1 MNITEMA
8 GLPLKAII
16 VVSGP
21 FVIHVLDLP
30 HDVLNVVYVVETK
43 RMLLQL
49 SADWGRGGGNKVGSG
64 LKYTKPPLLIC
75 GDNLVF
81 YHINIVN

>member
-8 GLPLKAII
+8 ALESNY

-30 HDVLNVVYVVETK
+30 HDVLNVVYVAETK
-43 RMLLQL
+43 RNAASLEFEL
-49 SADWGRGGGNKVGSG
+49 GGEVGSG

-81 YHINIVN
+81 YDINIVN

>member
-8 GLPLKAII
+8 ALESNY

-30 HDVLNVVYVVETK
+30 HDVLNVVYVAETK
-43 RMLLQL
+43 RNAASLEFGL
-49 SADWGRGGGNKVGSG
+49 GGEVESG
-64 LKYTKPPLLIC
+64 LKYIKPPLLIC

-81 YHINIVN
+81 YDINIVN

>member
-8 GLPLKAII
+8 ALESNY

-21 FVIHVLDLP
+21 FVIHVLDLH

-43 RMLLQL
+43 RNAASLECGL
-49 SADWGRGGGNKVGSG
+49 GGKGGIRSEV
-64 LKYTKPPLLIC
+64 
-75 GDNLVF
+75 
-81 YHINIVN
+81 H

>member
-1 MNITEMA
+1 MA
-8 GLPLKAII
+8 ALESNY

-43 RMLLQL
+43 RNAASLECGL
-49 SADWGRGGGNKVGSG
+49 GGKVGSG